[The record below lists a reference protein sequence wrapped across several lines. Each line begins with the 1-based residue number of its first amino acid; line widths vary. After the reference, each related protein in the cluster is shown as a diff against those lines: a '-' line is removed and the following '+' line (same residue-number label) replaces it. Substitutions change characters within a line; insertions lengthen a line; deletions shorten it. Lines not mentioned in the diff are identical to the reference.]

1 MIFADYSEVCCGC
14 SACASICL
22 KKCITMKEDA
32 EGFLYPEVNSRECIN
47 CGLCEKVCP
56 VLNKEE
62 TQEET
67 RAYAMFVKDDSIR
80 EKSSSGGV
88 FSLLAEQVLK
98 DGGYVFGCA
107 FDAEFKARHI
117 GISEQSE
124 LKKLQGSKYVQSDLK
139 DSYQKAKCL
148 LEEGK
153 QVLFSGTACQIE
165 GLKRFLGKSYD
176 GLSLVDVACH
186 GVPSPKVWEQYKSY
200 QERKYEASISD
211 IAFRDKTRGWK
222 SYRVRITF
230 ENGETYLSRSWDDV
244 YMKSFIKNFISRPS
258 CYDCK
263 FRQWHRESDIT
274 LGDFWGVEQV
284 LPQWNDDKGISLVL
298 IHSEKG
304 SRMIQNLSGK
314 MQIREVGIEDSVKN
328 NASIIAPN
336 VVPKERK
343 LFFDVMNEKGYNVA
357 VHRYVRD
364 GFLHKIKRVLKR
376 LKK

>member
-1 MIFADYSEVCCGC
+1 MCCGC
-14 SACASICL
+14 SACANCCP
-22 KKCITMKEDA
+22 KKCITMKEDG
-32 EGFLYPEVNSRECIN
+32 EGFLYPAVNSKECIN